1 MFAFY
6 LTRLMN
12 ASLGLVVIFLGNVLL
27 AQSPQFFKD
36 CNPNN
41 ASSNQYGHTPSG
53 NVLFFVADDGINGE
67 ELWKTD
73 GTEQGTLMVKNI
85 GFEHFRSFP
94 KELTDVNGTLFF
106 TANDEKHGY
115 ELWKSNGTDLGTVL
129 VKDINKGKSSS
140 QPTCL
145 ISFNQKLYF
154 VINEGGLYSQ
164 VWTSDG
170 TESGTVSIAKI
181 QQSDKKIKITSLVD
195 RSNYLYL
202 VGEIDGNIAYWS
214 LSKKNNEITFIKT
227 TENKAKQGFIGL
239 AGIQNQLIFSDLE
252 LWLHNPETN
261 NTQMLKDIIPGNKNS
276 IPNHLMNHGNQV
288 FFTINNLKNET
299 EFWQTDG
306 TFMGTKAVGKLSAM
320 QNSLLDIQYAADGE
334 YLYLSVTDIN
344 KTSGN
349 HQILQYKKSS
359 NTLEQIGTFK
369 INEDEQRIAL
379 MQNTLFIKQA
389 VSIQENGLLKID
401 CKTMKQIAVPIKHKN
416 AFRASVQHIFY
427 WQNKIWMAADDGING
442 VEFFNYQLNINQIN
456 LIKNINKKGLGSY
469 PYGFTKIGQ
478 KFTFFTSPESGR
490 AELWISDGTER
501 NTQFLKSFFL
511 SEDDMIDG
519 IAALDGKLYFFK
531 RNFKKYEF
539 WQSDGSVN
547 GTQMLQTIEIGEAIV
562 SERKSKAKKDIQQF
576 YPISIIAHKGKL
588 FFNLY
593 TIQHGNELWSFDVKQ
608 KEAKFLKD
616 INKGDKASDPS
627 YFIVFKDI
635 VFFNA
640 TTYNEGSELWKTDGT
655 VLGTVMVKDIWH
667 GANNATPAHFAV
679 MGNEMFFAATSEN
692 HGDELWKTDGTAAG
706 TVFVKDIHPGEEDSN
721 PEDLTVV
728 GQRLFFTA
736 NNGKQGTELWISD
749 GTADGTKMVKDIFA
763 GGESSSPKNLIA
775 FNNALYFIAEDV
787 DYGNELWVSDGTA
800 KGTDLLN
807 DIKKGRAHAFITEL
821 TIAKNILYFKAA
833 NGENNPELWKT
844 NGKSSSTSMLEGTY
858 SIENTLPPMNLFEFN
873 GMLFYV
879 VDDKKNGAEIWV
891 VK

>member
-1 MFAFY
+1 MLFFN
-6 LTRLMN
+6 LTRLKKTSIWL
-12 ASLGLVVIFLGNVLL
+12 AALFFGNILL
-27 AQSPQFFKD
+27 AQSPELLKD
-36 CNPNN
+36 CNPSN

-53 NVLFFVADDGINGE
+53 NALFFVSDDGINGE

-73 GTEQGTLMVKNI
+73 GTEQGTVMVKNI

-94 KELTDVNGTLFF
+94 KELTDVNGNLFF

-115 ELWKSNGTDLGTVL
+115 ELWKSNGTELGTVL

-145 ISFNQKLYF
+145 TAFNHKLYF
-154 VINEGGLYSQ
+154 VINEGGQYSQ
-164 VWTSDG
+164 IWTSDG
-170 TESGTVSIAKI
+170 TEQGTVSIAKI
-181 QQSDKKIKITSLVD
+181 QQSDKKIKITNLVD
-195 RSNYLYL
+195 RGNSLYL
-202 VGEIDGNIAYWS
+202 IGEIDGNTAYWY
-214 LSKKNNEITFIKT
+214 LSNKNNEIKFIKT
-227 TENKAKQGFIGL
+227 KEHKAKQGFVSF
-239 AGIQNQLIFSDLE
+239 AGIQNQLVFTDSE
-252 LWLHNPETN
+252 LWIFNSETMAIKMIKDN
-261 NTQMLKDIIPGNKNS
+261 HPGGKSTQ
-276 IPNHLMNHGNQV
+276 PNHLMNHGKQV

-306 TFMGTKAVGKLSAM
+306 TFIGTKAIGKLSVM
-320 QNSLLDIQYAADGE
+320 PYSLIDIQYAAEGD
-334 YLYLSVTDIN
+334 YLFLSVTDKN
-344 KTSGN
+344 NATGK
-349 HQILQYKKSS
+349 HQVFQYKKSS
-359 NTLEQIGTFK
+359 NTLETIGSFK
-369 INEDEQRIAL
+369 INEEEQRIAL

-389 VSIQENGLLKID
+389 VSLAENGLIIMD
-401 CKTMKQIAVPIKHKN
+401 CKTMKQTAVLLKQKN
-416 AFRASVQHIFY
+416 AIRSSVQRIFQ
-427 WQNKIWMAADDGING
+427 WQNKIWMVADDGING
-442 VEFFNYQLNINQIN
+442 VELFNYQLNINQIN

-469 PYGFTKIGQ
+469 PYGFTKMGQ

-490 AELWISDGTER
+490 SELWISDASER

-519 IAALDGKLYFFK
+519 IAAMDGKLYFFK

-539 WQSDGSVN
+539 WQSDGSEA
-547 GTQMLQTIEIGEAIV
+547 GTKMLQTIEIGEAAV
-562 SERKSKAKKDIQQF
+562 SEKKSKAKKDIQQF

-593 TIQHGNELWSFDVKQ
+593 NIQSGNELWSFDVKQ
-608 KEAKFLKD
+608 KEAKLLKD

-627 YFIVFKDI
+627 YFIVFKDL
-635 VFFNA
+635 VYFNA

-655 VLGTVMVKDIWH
+655 ISGTVMVKDIWH
-667 GANNATPAHFAV
+667 GANNSTPAHFAV
-679 MGNEMFFAATSEN
+679 MGNEMYFAATSEK
-692 HGDELWKTDGTAAG
+692 HGDELWKTDGTNVG
-706 TVFVKDIHPGEEDSN
+706 TVFVKDINTGEEDSN

-736 NNGKQGTELWISD
+736 NNGKQGTELWVSD
-749 GTADGTKMVKDIFA
+749 GTGDGTKMVKDIYA

-787 DYGNELWVSDGTA
+787 DYGNELWVSDGTE

-807 DIKKGRAHAFITEL
+807 DLKKGRGHAFITEL
-821 TIAKNILYFKAA
+821 TIAKNSLYFKAA

-844 NGKSSSTSMLEGTY
+844 NGKSSNTSMVEGSY

-873 GMLFYV
+873 GMLLYV
-879 VDDKKNGAEIWV
+879 VDEKKNGAEIWII
-891 VK
+891 K